1 MTKASEI
8 VKSESLSDA
17 LSIVSDIWESLLM
30 FSEPIKLV
38 VNSIH
43 LAMISFSQLPTSP
56 IFTLEH
62 IEPRTEYVAKL
73 LLVDCVHECE
83 VLIENSIEWRISLSN
98 WTVK

>member
-17 LSIVSDIWESLLM
+17 LSIVSNIWESLLM

-38 VNSIH
+38 VNSIN
-43 LAMISFSQLPTSP
+43 LVMISFSQLPTSP

-62 IEPRTEYVAKL
+62 IESRTEDVAKL
-73 LLVDCVHECE
+73 LLVDCVHE
-83 VLIENSIEWRISLSN
+83 
-98 WTVK
+98 

>member
-17 LSIVSDIWESLLM
+17 LSIVSNIWESLLM

-38 VNSIH
+38 VNSIN

-62 IEPRTEYVAKL
+62 IESRTEDVAKL
-73 LLVDCVHECE
+73 LLVDCVHE
-83 VLIENSIEWRISLSN
+83 
-98 WTVK
+98 